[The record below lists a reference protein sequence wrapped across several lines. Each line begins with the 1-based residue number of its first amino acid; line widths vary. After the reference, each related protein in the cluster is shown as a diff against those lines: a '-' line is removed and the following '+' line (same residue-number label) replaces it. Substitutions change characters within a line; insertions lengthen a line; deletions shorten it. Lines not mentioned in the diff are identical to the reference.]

1 MEKIRTHLWV
11 ILLACLVGI
20 GGCASVPETSLPVP
34 EANLT
39 NTYWKLL
46 EVGGEEVRIED
57 NQREAHLIF
66 RDDGHVMGHTGCN
79 SLKGQYG
86 VNEGRIGFLAMA
98 ATRMA
103 CPGNTTEGPML
114 DAMKNTVDI
123 VIEGKRMTLLNAQGD
138 RLAILGAVYLK

>member
-1 MEKIRTHLWV
+1 MKKERSHLWL
-11 ILLACLVGI
+11 IFMFGLVVL
-20 GGCASVPETSLPVP
+20 GGCASAPDTSSPAP
-34 EANLT
+34 QADLT

-66 RDDGHVMGHTGCN
+66 RDDGNVMGHTGCN

-86 VNEGRIGFLAMA
+86 VNEGQFGFLAMA

-103 CPGNTTEGPML
+103 CSGDTTEGPML
-114 DAMKNTVDI
+114 EAMRNTADI
-123 VIEGKRMTLLNAQGD
+123 IIDGDRMTLLNEQGD
-138 RLAILGAVYLK
+138 RLAILGAVYLN